1 MIKHSYQKAAERLSS
16 LFRDQL
22 QPPLQRAVFWT
33 EFVLRHNG
41 TQHLTLGSKN
51 LNFLQRQLID
61 VYFILILSVIIPVT
75 LMFFCL
81 RKCCCTS
88 KKNIK
93 PQAEVKEKKKNQ

>member
-1 MIKHSYQKAAERLSS
+1 MIKYSYQKAAERLSS

-81 RKCCCTS
+81 RKFCCTS

-93 PQAEVKEKKKNQ
+93 LQAEVKEKKKNQ